1 MHAAE
6 NCLSHIPE
14 ILQAFV
20 GCKKKEL
27 ERIER
32 WEEEEEGP

>member
-1 MHAAE
+1 MQLRIVS
-6 NCLSHIPE
+6 CIPE

-27 ERIER
+27 ERKKGRIE
-32 WEEEEEGP
+32 